1 MLSQDEL
8 SLECTKEHGTSK
20 TLSILALPNE
30 INLSSV
36 PIPLFMCK
44 VQAGF
49 PSPADDYIECKLDL
63 NELTIKHP
71 AATYFIRA
79 QGDSMADAGIQS
91 GDLLIVDRS
100 LTPSNGKIVI
110 AALDGELTLKH
121 LQIKNGKMKLIAAN
135 PNYPPIDIT
144 ESMDMVIWGVVT
156 FVLHQTA

>member
-1 MLSQDEL
+1 MLSNDEL
-8 SLECTKEHGTSK
+8 SLGCINHEGLSK
-20 TLSILALPNE
+20 TLSILALPSE
-30 INLSSV
+30 IALSEV

-49 PSPADDYIECKLDL
+49 PSPADSYLECKLDL
-63 NELTIKHP
+63 NELAIKHP

-79 QGDSMADAGIQS
+79 QGGSMKDAGIRS

-110 AALDGELTLKH
+110 ASLDGEFTLKRLH
-121 LQIKNGKMKLIAAN
+121 IKNGKIQLIAAN
-135 PNYPPIDIT
+135 ADYPPIDI
-144 ESMDMVIWGVVT
+144 SKNMDMVVWGVVT